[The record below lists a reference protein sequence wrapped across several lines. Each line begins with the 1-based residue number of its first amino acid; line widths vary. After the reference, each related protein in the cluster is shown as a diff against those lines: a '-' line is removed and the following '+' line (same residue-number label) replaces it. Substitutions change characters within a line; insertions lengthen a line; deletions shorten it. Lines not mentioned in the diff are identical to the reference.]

1 MKKLFLLVSVFTAIA
16 YQLAFARDYYGY
28 EQVGRD
34 DSDYIYINDTRY
46 ARVPEER
53 VQRAQSR
60 HFVRLDAEQSNEAR
74 RRVLNTGNWN
84 VRPYVGIDGSFGQI
98 KYKQEL
104 DKELLGKAS
113 KRVGAFAGLQF
124 NQYVGLEA
132 FYQIGNTKEKKVSPD
147 VVSFLDVTLKDTLDF
162 TAYGFDLMGY
172 IPIQREMDII
182 LGLGY
187 GWYEFEGKIKGEAY
201 NYINNQGYEVK
212 FSDKVKDGAVRLS
225 LGTQFLLDDDWAVR
239 ILGRYMYFSDDDAV
253 KNMMELSLGLRYMF

>member
-1 MKKLFLLVSVFTAIA
+1 MKNLLSIVCMFTVIA
-16 YQLAFARDYYGY
+16 YQSAHARDYYGY
-28 EQVGRD
+28 ERVGRD
-34 DSDYIYINDTRY
+34 DSDYIYINNERY

-212 FSDKVKDGAVRLS
+212 FSDKVKDGAVR
-225 LGTQFLLDDDWAVR
+225 